1 MTLRLKFCQKE
12 YRKEWR
18 NCWKETQ
25 TPKILLAL
33 EENAKSS
40 RKEIGNCKKG
50 ERMKDKKVA
59 GV

>member
-1 MTLRLKFCQKE
+1 MQRM
-12 YRKEWR
+12 
-18 NCWKETQ
+18 
-25 TPKILLAL
+25 P
-33 EENAKSS
+33 KSS